1 MLTLKQI
8 REDKAFTLERLAV
21 KGVDATEAV
30 EKIEAL
36 DDERK
41 SIQAQLD
48 ACLAQ
53 QNAIAK
59 EVGMLLSLIHIYPA
73 EQDSRFG
80 KLCGDVI
87 RRFVLFERQLR
98 PGVDRPAD
106 GQYLFGN
113 GLRVFFNR
121 FVVHRFSV
129 FRITR
134 GRS

>member
-59 EVGMLLSLIHIYPA
+59 EVGMLFK
-73 EQDSRFG
+73 QG
-80 KLCGDVI
+80 K
-87 RRFVLFERQLR
+87 RRRPKPLR
-98 PGVDRPAD
+98 RK
-106 GQYLFGN
+106 
-113 GLRVFFNR
+113 
-121 FVVHRFSV
+121 RFS
-129 FRITR
+129 
-134 GRS
+134 